1 MFFEEKCFLMCS
13 VYDCYLAVHT
23 VLEVWIERL
32 SKQRSYLSWENS
44 GTVTCLSTHFFSQ
57 CSNETMHTQPQDLH
71 TSSDYIIFVWL
82 CLPMC
87 VWVCV
92 WFTLITLYVAFRW
105 YQLNKLHRPRLD
117 ISQPKIVLL
126 HSKYI
131 EHIHFASTSVR
142 CFVVLLCAA
151 FVWYF

>member
-44 GTVTCLSTHFFSQ
+44 GTVTCLSTNFFSQ

-87 VWVCV
+87 VWVCLV
-92 WFTLITLYVAFRW
+92 YIDNFVCRFSVISAEQASQASSRHFPTKNSVTTLKVHIAYSLCFDICAMFCSVA
-105 YQLNKLHRPRLD
+105 LCC
-117 ISQPKIVLL
+117 IVM
-126 HSKYI
+126 
-131 EHIHFASTSVR
+131 
-142 CFVVLLCAA
+142 
-151 FVWYF
+151 YF